1 MIPWQKSPAK
11 QPELSHARFPG
22 NHHHH
27 IPLRDKGI
35 QKSYRCHQL
44 NQLPGVHNKLLQK
57 INSRIKKKKKKNFQ
71 FIFQVLESF
80 KYVWSPK
87 DTTVTKYQVN
97 STGSPPEII
106 KLFEL
111 EGTLEGHLAQSPCKE
126 QGEPHPASQC
136 PQGLGI
142 HYLSDQLTT
151 LILKSYSF
159 ISNLNLTS

>member
-1 MIPWQKSPAK
+1 MPDSLGITTTIFPSETREYRKVIGVTSLISYQGYTTNCCKRSIPG
-11 QPELSHARFPG
+11 L
-22 NHHHH
+22 
-27 IPLRDKGI
+27 
-35 QKSYRCHQL
+35 
-44 NQLPGVHNKLLQK
+44 
-57 INSRIKKKKKKNFQ
+57 KKNFQ

-151 LILKSYSF
+151 LILKNYSF
-159 ISNLNLTS
+159 ITNLNLTS